1 MVIADCII
9 VHCGTCTASHSTHT
23 HTELQL
29 AALLGKTLLEKNAE
43 LEQNLRRLQDFA
55 EEAVAD
61 NEVYIY
67 MYIYI
72 YK

>member
-1 MVIADCII
+1 M
-9 VHCGTCTASHSTHT
+9 HHLPLYTYT

-61 NEVYIY
+61 NEVYI
-67 MYIYI
+67 
-72 YK
+72 